1 MPKKSQAPSQWLAAQ
16 ACALPPHPE
25 GRGFSHFLVNPGNAR
40 LAMVT
45 GGSRGL
51 GRALVTQLQAG
62 GWRVVELSRSAPTVD
77 SVRVDLARPCNVV
90 QALDDV
96 LAGVDPLAVRELL
109 VLHNAG
115 TVLPLGPAARQP
127 VDALID
133 ALNVNLVS
141 GVAFLGAA
149 MAHFQ
154 DSPGRKVVAH
164 ISSGAAVRAHAGLS
178 LYSAAKAGMDQFL
191 RVVAAEQTRQ
201 PHPFRAL
208 SLDPGALD
216 TDMQAVLRSA
226 SPDDYPGAA
235 AFAQRQRDGTLG
247 RVEDVAAALLRLLAD
262 DTLASG
268 ERHHVHGVRA

>member
-1 MPKKSQAPSQWLAAQ
+1 MTP
-16 ACALPPHPE
+16 
-25 GRGFSHFLVNPGNAR
+25 R
-40 LAMVT
+40 LALIT

-51 GRALVTQLQAG
+51 GRALVTQWQAE
-62 GWRVVELSRSAPTVD
+62 GWRVVELSRSAPTAD
-77 SVRVDLARPCNVV
+77 SVRVDLAQPRDV
-90 QALDDV
+90 V
-96 LAGVDPLAVRELL
+96 LALGNALQGVDPLSVRELL

-115 TVLPLGPAARQP
+115 TVQPLGPAAHQP

-141 GVAFLGAA
+141 GIAFLAAA

-154 DSPGRKVVAH
+154 SCPGRKVVAH

-191 RVVAAEQTRQ
+191 RVVAAEQARQ
-201 PHPFRAL
+201 AHPFRTL

-216 TDMQAVLRSA
+216 TDMQATLRSA

-235 AFAQRQRDGTLG
+235 AFAQRQRDGALG
-247 RVEDVAAALLRLLAD
+247 RVEDVAAALRRLLAD
-262 DTLASG
+262 DTLATG
-268 ERHHVHGVRA
+268 ERHHVRSVHA

>member
-1 MPKKSQAPSQWLAAQ
+1 MTP
-16 ACALPPHPE
+16 
-25 GRGFSHFLVNPGNAR
+25 R
-40 LAMVT
+40 LALIT

-51 GRALVTQLQAG
+51 GRALVTQWQAE
-62 GWRVVELSRSAPTVD
+62 GWRVVELSRSAPTAD
-77 SVRVDLARPCNVV
+77 SVRVDLAQPRDVV
-90 QALDDV
+90 LALGNA
-96 LAGVDPLAVRELL
+96 LAGVDPLSVRELL

-115 TVLPLGPAARQP
+115 TVQPLGPAAHQP

-141 GVAFLGAA
+141 GIAFLAAA

-154 DSPGRKVVAH
+154 SCPGRKVVAH

-191 RVVAAEQTRQ
+191 RVVAAEQARQ
-201 PHPFRAL
+201 AHPFRTL

-216 TDMQAVLRSA
+216 TDMQATLRSA

-235 AFAQRQRDGTLG
+235 AFAQRQRDGALG
-247 RVEDVAAALLRLLAD
+247 RVEDVAAALRRLLAD
-262 DTLASG
+262 DTLATG
-268 ERHHVHGVRA
+268 ERHHVRSVHA

>member
-1 MPKKSQAPSQWLAAQ
+1 MNPV
-16 ACALPPHPE
+16 PP
-25 GRGFSHFLVNPGNAR
+25 R
-40 LAMVT
+40 LALIT

-51 GRALVTQLQAG
+51 GRALVTQWQAE
-62 GWRVVELSRSAPTVD
+62 GWRVVELSRSALTAD
-77 SVRVDLARPCNVV
+77 SVRVDLAQPRDV
-90 QALDDV
+90 V
-96 LAGVDPLAVRELL
+96 LALGNALAEVDPLSVRELL

-115 TVLPLGPAARQP
+115 TVQPLGPAAHQP

-141 GVAFLGAA
+141 GIAFLTAA

-154 DSPGRKVVAH
+154 SCPGRKVVAH

-191 RVVAAEQTRQ
+191 RVVAAEQARQ
-201 PHPFRAL
+201 AHPFRTL

-216 TDMQAVLRSA
+216 TDMQATLRSA

-235 AFAQRQRDGTLG
+235 AFAQRQRDGALG
-247 RVEDVAAALLRLLAD
+247 RVEDVAAAVRRLLAD
-262 DTLASG
+262 DTLATG
-268 ERHHVHGVRA
+268 ERHHVRSVHA

>member
-1 MPKKSQAPSQWLAAQ
+1 VTP
-16 ACALPPHPE
+16 
-25 GRGFSHFLVNPGNAR
+25 R
-40 LAMVT
+40 LALIT

-51 GRALVTQLQAG
+51 GRALVTQWQAE
-62 GWRVVELSRSAPTVD
+62 GWRVVELSRSAPTAD
-77 SVRVDLARPCNVV
+77 SVRVDLARPQDVV
-90 QALDDV
+90 QALGDA
-96 LAGVDPLAVRELL
+96 LAGVDPLSVRELL

-115 TVLPLGPAARQP
+115 TVQPLGPAAHQP
-127 VDALID
+127 VDALVD

-141 GVAFLGAA
+141 GIAFLAAA

-154 DSPGRKVVAH
+154 SCPGRKVVAH

-191 RVVAAEQTRQ
+191 RVVAAEQARQ
-201 PHPFRAL
+201 AHPFRAV

-216 TDMQAVLRSA
+216 TDMQATLRSA

-235 AFAQRQRDGTLG
+235 AFAQRQRDGALG
-247 RVEDVAAALLRLLAD
+247 RVEDVAAAVRRLLAD

-268 ERHHVHGVRA
+268 ERHHVRSVQT

>member
-1 MPKKSQAPSQWLAAQ
+1 MTP
-16 ACALPPHPE
+16 
-25 GRGFSHFLVNPGNAR
+25 R
-40 LAMVT
+40 LALIT

-51 GRALVTQLQAG
+51 GRALVTQWQAE
-62 GWRVVELSRSAPTVD
+62 GWRVVELSRSALTAD
-77 SVRVDLARPCNVV
+77 SVRVDLAQPRDVV
-90 QALDDV
+90 LALGNA
-96 LAGVDPLAVRELL
+96 LAGVDPLSVRELL

-115 TVLPLGPAARQP
+115 TVQPLGPAAHQP

-141 GVAFLGAA
+141 GIAFLTAA

-154 DSPGRKVVAH
+154 SCPGRKVVAH

-191 RVVAAEQTRQ
+191 RVVAAEQARQ
-201 PHPFRAL
+201 AHPFRTL

-216 TDMQAVLRSA
+216 TDMQATLRSA

-235 AFAQRQRDGTLG
+235 AFAQRQRDGALG
-247 RVEDVAAALLRLLAD
+247 RVEDVAAAVRRLLAD
-262 DTLASG
+262 DTLAAG
-268 ERHHVHGVRA
+268 ERHHVRSVHA

>member
-1 MPKKSQAPSQWLAAQ
+1 MTP
-16 ACALPPHPE
+16 
-25 GRGFSHFLVNPGNAR
+25 R
-40 LAMVT
+40 LALIT

-51 GRALVTQLQAG
+51 GRALVTQWQAE
-62 GWRVVELSRSAPTVD
+62 GWRVVELSRSAPTAD
-77 SVRVDLARPCNVV
+77 SVRVDLAQPRDVV
-90 QALDDV
+90 QVLGNALQ
-96 LAGVDPLAVRELL
+96 GVDPLSVRELL

-115 TVLPLGPAARQP
+115 TVQPLGPAAHQP

-141 GVAFLGAA
+141 GIAFLAAA

-154 DSPGRKVVAH
+154 SCPGRKVVAH

-191 RVVAAEQTRQ
+191 RVVAAEQARQ
-201 PHPFRAL
+201 AHPFRTL

-216 TDMQAVLRSA
+216 TDMQATLRSA

-235 AFAQRQRDGTLG
+235 AFAQRQRDGALG
-247 RVEDVAAALLRLLAD
+247 RVEDVAAALRRLLAD
-262 DTLASG
+262 DTLATG
-268 ERHHVHGVRA
+268 ERHHVRSVHA

>member
-1 MPKKSQAPSQWLAAQ
+1 MTP
-16 ACALPPHPE
+16 
-25 GRGFSHFLVNPGNAR
+25 R
-40 LAMVT
+40 LALIT

-51 GRALVTQLQAG
+51 GRALVTQWQAS
-62 GWRVVELSRSAPTVD
+62 GWRVIELSRSAPTAD
-77 SVRVDLARPCNVV
+77 SVRVDLAQPRDV
-90 QALDDV
+90 V
-96 LAGVDPLAVRELL
+96 LALGNALQGVDPLSVRELL

-115 TVLPLGPAARQP
+115 TVQPLGPAAHQP

-141 GVAFLGAA
+141 GIAFLAAA

-154 DSPGRKVVAH
+154 SCPGRKVVAH

-191 RVVAAEQTRQ
+191 RVVAAEQARQ
-201 PHPFRAL
+201 AHPFRTL

-216 TDMQAVLRSA
+216 TDMQATLRSA

-235 AFAQRQRDGTLG
+235 AFVQRQRDGALG
-247 RVEDVAAALLRLLAD
+247 RVEDVAAALRRLLAD
-262 DTLASG
+262 DTLATG
-268 ERHHVHGVRA
+268 ERHHVRSVHA

>member
-1 MPKKSQAPSQWLAAQ
+1 MNP
-16 ACALPPHPE
+16 
-25 GRGFSHFLVNPGNAR
+25 VNPR
-40 LAMVT
+40 LALIT

-62 GWRVVELSRSAPTVD
+62 GWRVVELSRSAPMAE
-77 SVRVDLARPCNVV
+77 SVQVDLARPCDVV
-90 QALDDV
+90 QALGDA

-141 GVAFLGAA
+141 GIAFLAAA

-268 ERHHVHGVRA
+268 ERHLVRTRPP

>member
-1 MPKKSQAPSQWLAAQ
+1 MNP
-16 ACALPPHPE
+16 
-25 GRGFSHFLVNPGNAR
+25 VNPR
-40 LAMVT
+40 LALIT

-51 GRALVTQLQAG
+51 GRALVTQWQAE
-62 GWRVVELSRSAPTVD
+62 GWRVVELSRSALTAD
-77 SVRVDLARPCNVV
+77 SVRVDLAQPRDVV
-90 QALDDV
+90 LALGNA
-96 LAGVDPLAVRELL
+96 LAGVDPLSVRELL

-115 TVLPLGPAARQP
+115 TVQPLGPAAHQP

-141 GVAFLGAA
+141 GIAFLTAA

-154 DSPGRKVVAH
+154 SCPGRKVVAH

-191 RVVAAEQTRQ
+191 RVVAAEQARQ
-201 PHPFRAL
+201 AHPFRTL

-216 TDMQAVLRSA
+216 TDMQATLRSA

-235 AFAQRQRDGTLG
+235 AFVQRQRDGALG
-247 RVEDVAAALLRLLAD
+247 RVEDVAAALRRLLAD
-262 DTLASG
+262 DTLATG
-268 ERHHVHGVRA
+268 ERHHVRSVHA